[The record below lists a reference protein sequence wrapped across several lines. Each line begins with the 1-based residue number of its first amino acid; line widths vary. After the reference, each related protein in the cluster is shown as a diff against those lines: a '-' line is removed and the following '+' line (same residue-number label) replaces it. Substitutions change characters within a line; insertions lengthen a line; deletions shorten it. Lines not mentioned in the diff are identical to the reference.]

1 MSGEFEEQEEMQE
14 ETQEEEQE
22 DNYEEQAREMGWVP
36 EDKFKGPKD
45 KWVDAKTFIERG
57 EHIMPILQA
66 NKKRL
71 EEKVLTQDKEID
83 SLRKSLEAAD
93 KSIKTLQKHYTEA
106 TKQAVE
112 KAQKELREQL
122 KMARE
127 VGDVDAEEDIR
138 DKLQDLKDSSKEVEN
153 KEEGNT
159 EKPNEESLSPD
170 FKKWQ
175 KENSWFGDTNSAEN
189 RKRTRAIIRIAED
202 LRDEG
207 DKTEGFEFMDKCLDI
222 LEKQEGKQESRRT
235 VSKVEGSG
243 GGVRSGGRAFDSLPK
258 EAKATCHDDA
268 DNFVGPGKMF
278 KTMKEWEDHYA
289 KLYNE

>member
-1 MSGEFEEQEEMQE
+1 MAGEFEEQEEMQE
-14 ETQEEEQE
+14 ELQEEQEEE
-22 DNYEEQAREMGWVP
+22 NYEDQASEMGWVP
-36 EDKFKGPKD
+36 EDKFKGPKS

-57 EHIMPILQA
+57 EHILPIIQA

-71 EEKVLTQDKEID
+71 EEKVLTQDKELD
-83 SLRKSLEAAD
+83 SLRKSLEATD
-93 KSIKTLQKHYTEA
+93 KALKALQKHHTEA

-112 KAQKELREQL
+112 KAQKDLREQL
-122 KMARE
+122 KQARE
-127 VGDVDAEEDIR
+127 IGDIDAEEDIR
-138 DKLQDLKDSSKEVEN
+138 DKLQDLKDTSKEVES
-153 KEEGNT
+153 KEEGTT

-175 KENSWFGDTNSAEN
+175 KENSWFGDTASPEN

-222 LEKQEGKQESRRT
+222 LEKQEGKSEQRRT
-235 VSKVEGSG
+235 PSKVEGSG
-243 GGVRSGGRAFDSLPK
+243 GGTRTGGRAFDSLPK
-258 EAKATCHDDA
+258 EAKQACHDDS

-278 KTMKEWEDHYA
+278 KTLKEWEDHYV